1 MRTKMHARSLRQ
13 KQIPRTCGQAAEKLH
28 SDHCH
33 GCGDLCPLGAIT
45 YVGDDTGWVP
55 PNGIPS
61 AEAQESCACEC
72 SATEELSVEYLYL
85 DLNSCER
92 CIGTDAVLEEVLRDL
107 SPALALAGCRVRYS
121 KTEIATAQLA
131 ERHAFL
137 SSPTIRV
144 NGQDICGSIKETAC
158 GCCSDISGTDVD
170 CRAFE
175 YKGHTYE
182 IPPKEML
189 AREILR
195 TAFASHKSETKSTYI
210 LPGNLRTFL
219 KGKPQNPSVPAK
231 TGAAERFLRQ
241 KDTKER
247 HKWRKSIWTIKT
259 KAK

>member
-1 MRTKMHARSLRQ
+1 MADTWYPVIDYTICAECGK
-13 KQIPRTCGQAAEKLH
+13 CGQKCTH
-28 SDHCH
+28 GVYDKNKFPVPVVRQPKNCIDHCH

-72 SATEELSVEYLYL
+72 SATEEISVEYLYL
-85 DLNSCER
+85 DLHTCER
-92 CIGTDAVLEEVLRDL
+92 CIGTDAVLEEVLCDL
-107 SPALALAGCRVRYS
+107 TPALALAGYRVRYS
-121 KTEIATAQLA
+121 KIEIATAQLA
-131 ERHAFL
+131 EQHEFL

-144 NGQDICGSIKETAC
+144 NGQDICGSIKETDC

-195 TAFASHKSETKSTYI
+195 TAFASHKSETKNTYI
-210 LPGNLRTFL
+210 LPGNLRTFFE
-219 KGKPQNPSVPAK
+219 GK
-231 TGAAERFLRQ
+231 AA
-241 KDTKER
+241 
-247 HKWRKSIWTIKT
+247 KSICSCEDGCC
-259 KAK
+259 